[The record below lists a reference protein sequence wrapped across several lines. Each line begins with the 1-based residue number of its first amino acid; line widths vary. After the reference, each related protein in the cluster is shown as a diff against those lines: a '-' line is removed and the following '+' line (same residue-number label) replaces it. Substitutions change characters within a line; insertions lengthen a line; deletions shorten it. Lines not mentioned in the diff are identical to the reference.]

1 MRDISVAVIG
11 GGVAG
16 LSVAAWLARAGM
28 ACTVF
33 EQAERFTDAGA
44 GIQLSPNATRLLH
57 RLGLAEALDKVAVR
71 PTAIELRRWNSN
83 EVIGR
88 TELGAACEARYGAPY
103 YTLHRADLHRV
114 LMDAAGTEPT
124 AGLVGPR
131 VRLDHQC
138 VGIKEAADGVDIR
151 FADSSRARADVVV
164 GADGIRSTIRA
175 ALVED
180 DARCAGITVYRGLV
194 RARRLARLVADP
206 RVLVWLGPG
215 RHCVCYPIS
224 GWVSFVA
231 ATPADGWRA
240 ETWTAPGCVADVV
253 AAYAGWHDDVLEV
266 LAAADSVTRWAL
278 HDRAPLARL
287 STRRVAVVG
296 DAAHA
301 MLPFGAQGA
310 NQAIEDAA
318 ALATCLR
325 QATAGRAATATER
338 GAAHPRL
345 ADDVALALAR
355 YERLR
360 VERLAR
366 VSAAVRDRTRNHHLA
381 DGQEQQLRDQALT
394 AHESLLSQAW
404 LYGYDAEEA
413 AGGAMHGMERS

>member
-33 EQAERFTDAGA
+33 EQAERFAEAGA

-57 RLGLAEALDKVAVR
+57 RLGLAEALDAVAVR
-71 PTAIELRRWNSN
+71 PVAIELRRWDSN

-88 TELGAACEARYGAPY
+88 TELGAACEATYGAPY
-103 YTLHRADLHRV
+103 YTLHRADLHRI
-114 LMDAAGTEPT
+114 LRDAANADLMAADLT
-124 AGLVGPR
+124 AVVGQ
-131 VRLDHQC
+131 VRLGQRC
-138 VGIKEAADGVDIR
+138 VGIEEGADGVDIR
-151 FADSSRARADVVV
+151 FADSSLARADVVV
-164 GADGIRSTIRA
+164 GADGIRSTVRA
-175 ALVED
+175 ALVAD
-180 DARCAGITVYRGLV
+180 DARYAGITVYRGLV
-194 RARRLARLVADP
+194 RARRLAGLVADP

-215 RHCVCYPIS
+215 QHCVCYPIS

-231 ATPADGWRA
+231 ATPSDGWRA
-240 ETWTAPGCVADVV
+240 ETWTAPGRVADLVT
-253 AAYAGWHDDVLEV
+253 AYAGWHHDVLDM

-287 STRRVAVVG
+287 CTRRVAVVG

-310 NQAIEDAA
+310 NQAVEGAA

-325 QATAGRAATATER
+325 QAATGRAATER
-338 GAAHPRL
+338 NAASL
-345 ADDVALALAR
+345 ADQVTFALAR
-355 YERLR
+355 YEQLRLG
-360 VERLAR
+360 RLAR
-366 VSAAVRDRTRNHHLA
+366 VGALVRDRERNHHLP
-381 DGQEQQLRDQALT
+381 DGAEQRQRDQGLNAR
-394 AHESLLSQAW
+394 ESLRHQAW
-404 LYGYDAEEA
+404 LYGYDAEQA
-413 AGGAMHGMERS
+413 AIGAMEEMVRS